1 MLQGLS
7 FTMNAGDFVVVLGV
21 SGSGKSSLGRLV
33 PRLYEASKGS
43 VLFNGVDVR
52 KLDVRELRERM
63 AVVPQA
69 RMGVRE
75 GFGGVG
81 MTFIAFIAI
90 FSCVLW
96 HALAFFVGFVGILGG
111 RNGGDG
117 QVLALVWRL

>member
-7 FTMNAGDFVVVLGV
+7 FTMNPGDFVVVLGV

-43 VLFNGVDVR
+43 LLFNGVDVR

-69 RMGVRE
+69 RMGVRDR
-75 GFGGVG
+75 FGGVG
-81 MTFIAFIAI
+81 ITF
-90 FSCVLW
+90 V
-96 HALAFFVGFVGILGG
+96 
-111 RNGGDG
+111 
-117 QVLALVWRL
+117 